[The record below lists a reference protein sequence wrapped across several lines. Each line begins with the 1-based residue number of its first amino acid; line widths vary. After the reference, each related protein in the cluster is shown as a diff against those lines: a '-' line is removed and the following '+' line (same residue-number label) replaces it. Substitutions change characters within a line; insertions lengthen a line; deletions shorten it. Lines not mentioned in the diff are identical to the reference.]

1 MADTLMGAVAMA
13 SFVAALFFV
22 KFWWRTHDRFFL
34 LFACA
39 FGLDCVT
46 RVALG
51 MSDVSDEQQPYYYV
65 ARLVTFGLILIAIID
80 KNRDYRRG

>member
-22 KFWWRTHDRFFL
+22 KFWRRTQDRFFL

-39 FGLDCVT
+39 FGLDCAT

-51 MSDVSDEQQPYYYV
+51 MSEISDEQQPYYYV
-65 ARLVTFGLILIAIID
+65 ARLITFSLILFAIID